1 MITKYSLYLFSVFFL
16 FVLLIFTL
24 KWSGVGDRMELRLW
38 IDGNWSNLLLLI
50 IMVIRV
56 SQKNQNHFFWDI
68 ATLHPLLP
76 LFITSPKHPLLDF
89 RPSIW
94 AIAPFQKQTLLAIS
108 GAKNGTLDARRQQKR
123 PLFPANNPLKWWIRH
138 LFHLNITSC
147 EFWANFENCLYST
160 LMMMMVILLCIDGN
174 WGLI

>member
-1 MITKYSLYLFSVFFL
+1 MITKCTLYMFSVFFL

-56 SQKNQNHFFWDI
+56 SQKKSK
-68 ATLHPLLP
+68 P
-76 LFITSPKHPLLDF
+76 LFLRHCHFTPAT
-89 RPSIW
+89 
-94 AIAPFQKQTLLAIS
+94 AIIYYESKTPIARLQTLNLSNRTIS
-108 GAKNGTLDARRQQKR
+108 KTDNLGNFGCEKWDFGRPKTTKETTFSRQQS
-123 PLFPANNPLKWWIRH
+123 PIRH
-138 LFHLNITSC
+138 LFHLNITSG
-147 EFWANFENCLYST
+147 EFLAKFKNCLYST